1 MGRPKKAVPKHVE
14 PEEESQEVPE
24 EQQALEATS
33 PTRTTKSAPQ
43 ESVSKAEA
51 VRRAVAAGVETP
63 AQGVDYVM
71 KHFGIEMDNKTFSL
85 NRSQQKSRQGKH
97 VIGKPGRKPKATS
110 QAVDGYLAPP
120 ASNGHFS
127 GGMIGDLA
135 AIKALVEK
143 LGVEEV
149 QAIAKL
155 FG

>member
-85 NRSQQKSRQGKH
+85 NRSQQKSRQGNH
-97 VIGKPGRKPKATS
+97 AVGKPGRKPKAS
-110 QAVDGYLAPP
+110 VEGYLAPP
-120 ASNGHFS
+120 PKPKAVGEE
-127 GGMIGDLA
+127 GDLIA
-135 AIKALVEK
+135 SLETLKPLIAQYGTDKVKRLVDL
-143 LGVEEV
+143 LG
-149 QAIAKL
+149 
-155 FG
+155 